1 MQAVILTIVTSALS
15 YLPGFL
21 LAEPTFLCP
30 EPDTGALEKCSE
42 DLWCHKYYP
51 DNWTPD
57 MVDWKY
63 DYSWV
68 KERKIICEDG
78 VERAQYKI
86 ILMILSVFVTFLFI
100 TLSDSMGRA
109 RTIKIALLSA
119 VAAGLAGYFI
129 DSILI
134 KVIGLSF

>member
-1 MQAVILTIVTSALS
+1 MQGVIIFLVTSALS

-30 EPDTGALEKCSE
+30 EPDTGELKECSE

-68 KERKIICEDG
+68 KERKIICEDRA
-78 VERAQYKI
+78 ERAQYKDI
-86 ILMILSVFVTFLFI
+86 IMILSVFVTFVFI
-100 TLSDSMGRA
+100 TLSDSLGRVK
-109 RTIKIALLSA
+109 TLKIALLSA
-119 VAAGLAGYFI
+119 VAVGLAGYFI

-134 KVIGLSF
+134 KVLALSF

>member
-1 MQAVILTIVTSALS
+1 VIITIVTSALS

-30 EPDTGALEKCSE
+30 EPGSSELKKCSE
-42 DLWCHKYYP
+42 DLWCDKYYP
-51 DNWTPD
+51 DKWTPS
-57 MVDWKY
+57 MIDWKY

-68 KERKIICEDG
+68 KERLIICEDG
-78 VERAQYKI
+78 AERAQYKI
-86 ILMILSVFVTFLFI
+86 ILMILSVFVTFVFI
-100 TLSDSMGRA
+100 SLSDSMGRA
-109 RTIKIALLSA
+109 RTMKIALLSA

-134 KVIGLSF
+134 KVIGLSI

>member
-1 MQAVILTIVTSALS
+1 MQGVIIFLVTSALS

-21 LAEPTFLCP
+21 LAEPTFLCS
-30 EPDTGALEKCSE
+30 EPDTGALKECSE

-68 KERKIICEDG
+68 KERKIICEEG
-78 VERAQYKI
+78 AERAQYKDI
-86 ILMILSVFVTFLFI
+86 IMILSVFVTFFFI
-100 TLSDSMGRA
+100 TLSDSMGRVK
-109 RTIKIALLSA
+109 TLKIALLSA
-119 VAAGLAGYFI
+119 VAVGLAGYFI

-134 KVIGLSF
+134 KVLALSF

>member
-1 MQAVILTIVTSALS
+1 MIVVIVTSALG

-30 EPDTGALEKCSE
+30 KLGSGELEGCSE
-42 DLWCHKYYP
+42 DFWCDKYYP
-51 DNWTPD
+51 NKWTQD

-68 KERKIICEDG
+68 KQREIICEDG
-78 VERAQYKI
+78 ASRAQLKNVV
-86 ILMILSVFVTFLFI
+86 MILSVFSAYVFI

-109 RTIKIALLSA
+109 RTMKIASLFA
-119 VAAGLAGYFI
+119 VAGGLAGYFI
-129 DSILI
+129 DSIVI